1 MMKEK
6 VMVNDTLVSING
18 DLVRYGE
25 MISQTGNP
33 QLKETLK
40 QMRNQ
45 CEMSQ
50 EEIYQIAREKQYYVP
65 AAPAT
70 QEEIAHVRSIVTQE
84 SAY

>member
-1 MMKEK
+1 MNEK
-6 VMVNDTLVSING
+6 AMVNDTLVGING
-18 DLVRYGE
+18 ELVRYGE

-45 CEMSQ
+45 CEMAQ

-70 QEEIAHVRSIVTQE
+70 QEEIAHVKSIVTQE

>member
-1 MMKEK
+1 
-6 VMVNDTLVSING
+6 
-18 DLVRYGE
+18 
-25 MISQTGNP
+25 MITQTGNP

-45 CEMSQ
+45 CETAQ

-70 QEEIAHVRSIVTQE
+70 PEEIAHVRSIVTQE